1 MSNSKCTNYNGW
13 DAGQG
18 THKVHINPY
27 YPKLF
32 KTFPIKKRQARK
44 GVEQFCSWLCRKMY
58 FNAAS
63 NFQFLGIINKT
74 ALPSDRLYLL
84 T

>member
-1 MSNSKCTNYNGW
+1 MRMVNDPDYCSAILNILKIYILMSNSKCTNYNGG

-32 KTFPIKKRQARK
+32 KTFPIKKRQARR
-44 GVEQFCSWLCRKMY
+44 GVEGGAVLQLVM
-58 FNAAS
+58 
-63 NFQFLGIINKT
+63 
-74 ALPSDRLYLL
+74 P
-84 T
+84 